1 MSPVDSG
8 KTIVEGAMFAITGA
22 ACVIPDAWWL
32 AGECFKAQGDP
43 GAIWDAGQAWLDHAQ
58 QIGEAIDAANKINA
72 GIGAT
77 WSGPDYDAFHDKS
90 VDYLRQLIAAQILS
104 YTTGAALITAA
115 VETFAIC
122 LMWGLIGLALGL
134 WAAAILTA
142 MATGVGFLG
151 PVEALEADAL
161 LFVVQC
167 ETVVRSADGISKG
180 IDAVLAGGIGVLL
193 GGNVIFQLATGNTK
207 VLAELAVATVSGLG
221 TVAAGMTAKVLQDKF
236 VGKAFNPIGR
246 TNLKT
251 LLTGLGIGTSATD
264 TNPVDM
270 LTDWFDPSR

>member
-8 KTIVEGAMFAITGA
+8 KVIVEGAMFAITGA
-22 ACVIPDAWWL
+22 ACVIPDAWFL

-43 GAIWDAGQAWLDHAQ
+43 GAIWDAGQAWFDHAE
-58 QIGEAIDAANKINA
+58 QIGQAIDAANRINA

-77 WSGPDYDAFHDKS
+77 WSGADYDAFHEKS
-90 VDYLRQLIAAQILS
+90 VDYLRQLIAAQMLS
-104 YTTGAALITAA
+104 YTTGAALFTAA

-122 LMWGLIGLALGL
+122 LMWGVIGVALAI

-167 ETVVRSADGISKG
+167 ESVVRSADAATKG
-180 IDAVLAGGIGVLL
+180 IDAVLAGGIGTLL

-207 VLAELAVATVSGLG
+207 VLAELGVATVSGLG
-221 TVAAGMTAKVLQDKF
+221 TIAAGMTAKVLQDKF
-236 VGKAFNPIGR
+236 VNKAYNPIGR
-246 TNLKT
+246 TNLTT
-251 LLTGLGIGTSATD
+251 LLTGLGVGTSATD
-264 TNPVDM
+264 MNPVDK
-270 LTDWFDPSR
+270 LSDWFDPSR